1 VPAAAAA
8 SLELT
13 AEAAGG
19 ATGAAGGAAGVV
31 CTDDDTLSLSS
42 EVAFRNSRIALPA
55 AEPSSGSRPG
65 PKMMSTIT
73 RMATIHSG

>member
-1 VPAAAAA
+1 MLAAAA

-13 AEAAGG
+13 V
-19 ATGAAGGAAGVV
+19 GAAGGAAGVV

-42 EVAFRNSRIALPA
+42 EVALRNSRIALPA
-55 AEPSSGSRPG
+55 AEPSSGNRPG